1 MMKPYE
7 SVIVRK
13 TLILILVMCLT
24 GTSKLMA
31 VDNLRCEMVTN
42 PMGIDI
48 TTPRLSWELNDKGRN
63 VMQTAY
69 RILVASTMD
78 KLKPGKADLW
88 DSGEVSS
95 DNSAYIPYGGVALKS
110 RMTCYWKVCVTT
122 NKGK

>member
-1 MMKPYE
+1 MKPYE

-13 TLILILVMCLT
+13 TLILFLVMCLT
-24 GTSKLMA
+24 GASKLMA
-31 VDNLRCEMVTN
+31 VDNLRCEMVTD

-63 VMQTAY
+63 VMQTSY

-95 DNSAYIPYGGVALKS
+95 DKSAYIP
-110 RMTCYWKVCVTT
+110 
-122 NKGK
+122 